1 MMIYTIE
8 TSKGCKRAVPTDIAL
23 KASVSVEENTLEW
36 SFTNKQ
42 DAEKAVIAFI
52 NAGFDY
58 VRRMS
63 IL

>member
-1 MMIYTIE
+1 MIYTIE
-8 TSKGCKRAVPTDIAL
+8 TSKGCKRAIPKEIVQKTSMSI
-23 KASVSVEENTLEW
+23 EEDTVEW
-36 SFTNKQ
+36 SFRSKE

>member
-1 MMIYTIE
+1 MIYTIE
-8 TSKGCKRAVPTDIAL
+8 TSKGCKRAVPSEITK
-23 KASVSVEENTLEW
+23 KASVSIEEDTFEW
-36 SFTNKQ
+36 SFRTKE

-58 VRRMS
+58 VRRMR